1 MDHTPDGRAAAA
13 PDSLPAQRRSAG
25 ALPDDS
31 TLVARLRDRDE
42 DTFTHLVDAWTP
54 TMMHVARTRVSTA
67 ESAAEVV
74 QDTWLAVLTGI
85 DRFEARSSLRTW
97 VFRIL
102 LNKATTRGAR
112 EARTVPWSTLE
123 GDDGGPTVDP
133 TRFRGPDDQYPGGW
147 RSFPRQW
154 PSPEGEAVRAE
165 VSSVVAE
172 AVRSLPSRQRLV
184 VILRDLVGYTS
195 EEVCA
200 LLEVSAA
207 NQRVLLHRARA
218 ALRLRLEELFGVDA
232 RWEATT

>member
-13 PDSLPAQRRSAG
+13 PEIPSAHRRSTG

-42 DTFTHLVDAWTP
+42 DTFTHLVDTWTP

-112 EARTVPWSTLE
+112 EARTVPWSTLAA
-123 GDDGGPTVDP
+123 DDGGPTVDP
-133 TRFRGPDDQYPGGW
+133 ARFRGPDDQYPGHW

-154 PSPEGEAVRAE
+154 P
-165 VSSVVAE
+165 
-172 AVRSLPSRQRLV
+172 
-184 VILRDLVGYTS
+184 
-195 EEVCA
+195 
-200 LLEVSAA
+200 
-207 NQRVLLHRARA
+207 
-218 ALRLRLEELFGVDA
+218 
-232 RWEATT
+232 